1 MCEFFSGI
9 VKRDLTV
16 LSDLNSNSHED
27 MINKFGLDDT
37 LSLNSRDWVRF
48 EFTPKDLFSL
58 KKGDWSFKVD
68 EDSRPKWC
76 KTAHK
81 LACWSYLKKN
91 VLDMPWFMNA
101 RLEVERVKK
110 IIWFK
115 PMVEP
120 DLQFLEEKA
129 VLIQK
134 AFKLKGR
141 RKVKI
146 RLIRLNDSAA
156 WSAAESAARSAAWS
170 AARSAAWSADWS
182 AADSAAD
189 SAARSAARSAA
200 WSAARSAAR
209 SADWSAARSAAWSA
223 DWSADWSAADSAADS
238 AAESAA
244 RSAAFE
250 VSADVN
256 KKYTSN
262 PSKHYVDLW
271 EMGYYCCGLYNNTL
285 TLGYILKNTE
295 KK

>member
-156 WSAAESAARSAAWS
+156 WSAAESAARSAA
-170 AARSAAWSADWS
+170 
-182 AADSAAD
+182 
-189 SAARSAARSAA
+189 
-200 WSAARSAAR
+200 
-209 SADWSAARSAAWSA
+209 
-223 DWSADWSAADSAADS
+223 
-238 AAESAA
+238 
-244 RSAAFE
+244 FE